1 MSHAMR
7 NFPPLTRRLA
17 LTGLAALAAPR
28 VRAESVLRIAYLKST
43 SDLALSKAHGSL
55 EKRLADMGVSVVWA
69 GPFAAAAPALEAL
82 NANAVDLTVGSSTA
96 FVTARAAGVPLVLF
110 GYQRMASGGE
120 ALLVKAGSPLK
131 TLADLRGKSVAVNRG
146 GTGEYILVRGL
157 QKAGISLA
165 DVTRIYLGPMDAKA
179 AFARGDVDAWA
190 IWDPF
195 LSIAVESGEARVLAD
210 GDACASENAV
220 TYFVRQ
226 DYLAANRPVVQAVYD
241 VLVAENRW
249 GAAHQDEAGALWAK
263 ELGLPPSLAPRLGR
277 NNTPPLVRV
286 GAEQVAEVARIAD
299 WFAANGIV
307 PQRPNLDGFLVDI
320 GK

>member
-1 MSHAMR
+1 M
-7 NFPPLTRRLA
+7 
-17 LTGLAALAAPR
+17 
-28 VRAESVLRIAYLKST
+28 
-43 SDLALSKAHGSL
+43 
-55 EKRLADMGVSVVWA
+55 
-69 GPFAAAAPALEAL
+69 
-82 NANAVDLTVGSSTA
+82 
-96 FVTARAAGVPLVLF
+96 
-110 GYQRMASGGE
+110 
-120 ALLVKAGSPLK
+120 
-131 TLADLRGKSVAVNRG
+131 
-146 GTGEYILVRGL
+146 
-157 QKAGISLA
+157 
-165 DVTRIYLGPMDAKA
+165 
-179 AFARGDVDAWA
+179 
-190 IWDPF
+190 
-195 LSIAVESGEARVLAD
+195 LAD

>member
-1 MSHAMR
+1 MR
-7 NFPPLTRRLA
+7 NFQPLTRRLA
-17 LTGLAALAAPR
+17 LTGLAALASSR
-28 VRAESVLRIAYLKST
+28 VRAQSVLRIAYLKST
-43 SDLALSKAHGSL
+43 SDLALAKAHGSL
-55 EKRLADMGVSVVWA
+55 EQRLAPMGVSVVWA

-82 NANAVDLTVGSSTA
+82 NADAVDLTVGSSTA

-120 ALLVKAGSPLK
+120 ALLVKTGSPLK
-131 TLADLRGKSVAVNRG
+131 TLADLRGRSVAVNRG
-146 GTGEYILVRGL
+146 GTGEYILARGL
-157 QKAGISLA
+157 LKAGIPLA
-165 DVTRIYLGPMDAKA
+165 EVKRVYLNPMDAKA

-195 LSIAVESGEARVLAD
+195 IAIAVESGEARVLAD

-226 DYLAANRPVVQAVYD
+226 DYLAANRPVVRAVYD
-241 VLVAENRW
+241 VLSAENRW
-249 GAAHQDEAGALWAK
+249 GAAHQDAAGALWAQ
-263 ELGLPPSLAPRLGR
+263 ELGLPPALAPRLGR
-277 NNTPPLVRV
+277 NNTPPLTRV
-286 GAEQVAEVARIAD
+286 GTAQMAEVARIAD

-307 PQRPNLDGFLVDI
+307 PQRPDLGGFLVDI